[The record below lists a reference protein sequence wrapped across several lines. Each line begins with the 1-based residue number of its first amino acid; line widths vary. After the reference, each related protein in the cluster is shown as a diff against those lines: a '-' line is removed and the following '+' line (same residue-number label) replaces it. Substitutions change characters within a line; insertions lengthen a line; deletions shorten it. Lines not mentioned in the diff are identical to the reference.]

1 MKKIFIYICIVI
13 TAIITVIAVD
23 TIRAKILK
31 RNPIISFRENLEDND
46 SRVMRGIIID
56 TYYCVKQKVNLL

>member
-1 MKKIFIYICIVI
+1 MKKIFIYICIVT

-31 RNPIISFRENLEDND
+31 RNPIIVLEK
-46 SRVMRGIIID
+46 I
-56 TYYCVKQKVNLL
+56 